1 MRNYELTLLLKT
13 DLTESEL
20 QELTGEIASMLQDE
34 GALMISQNNKGK
46 RALGAPVKKH
56 SEAMLVVLKF
66 VLDPQKLEGV
76 EKNLR
81 NKESILRFAL
91 LSYLPKKAKEHT
103 IAKTAAAPITQGP
116 TEEEKVEIG
125 DIDKKLEEIFK
136 DDI

>member
-1 MRNYELTLLLKT
+1 MRNYELTLILKA
-13 DLTESEL
+13 DLMESEL
-20 QELTGEIASMLQDE
+20 QEFLGEIASMLQDE

-56 SEAMLVVLKF
+56 SEAILAVVKF
-66 VLDPQKLEGV
+66 VLDPQKLAGV

-81 NKESILRFAL
+81 SKESILRFIL
-91 LSYLPKKAKEHT
+91 LSYLPKKAKERT
-103 IAKTAAAPITQGP
+103 IVKTVAAPIIQGS

-136 DDI
+136 DDV

>member
-20 QELTGEIASMLQDE
+20 QELMGEIASMLQDK
-34 GALMISQNNKGK
+34 GALIMGQDNKGK

-56 SEAMLVVLKF
+56 SEAILVVVKF
-66 VLDPQKLEGV
+66 VLDPQKIEGV

-81 NKESILRFAL
+81 NKESILRFVL
-91 LSYLPKKAKEHT
+91 LSYLPQKAKERT
-103 IAKTAAAPITQGP
+103 IAKTATAPITQEA
-116 TEEEKVEIG
+116 TEEKKVEIG

-136 DDI
+136 DDV